1 MADSSGQIRGARLR
15 KAVLDATLARIESAG
30 IGAVRIADIAADAG
44 VHETSIYRRWKTL
57 PRLLLEALL
66 SRVAEEIPL
75 PDTGSLRGDLE
86 RFMTD
91 LIRFARTPSGRALVR
106 GSVITEADPEV
117 EAIRREF
124 WVRRLS
130 ASEEI
135 VRRAIARGDVAAT
148 ADPRLT
154 VLTLGGLVHL
164 HVTQLGGD
172 LPPGLARDAVDLILT
187 GITRAEPAAGR
198 DSAGVTGSGTDV
210 SESLR

>member
-1 MADSSGQIRGARLR
+1 MGDSPAQLRGARLR

-30 IGAVRIADIAADAG
+30 IATVRVADVAADAG

-57 PRLLLEALL
+57 PRLLLDALL

-91 LIRFARTPSGRALVR
+91 LVRFAGTPSGRAFIR
-106 GSVITEADPEV
+106 GTVIAESDPEV
-117 EAIRREF
+117 DAIRREF

-130 ASEEI
+130 SSEEI

-148 ADPRLT
+148 VDPRLT
-154 VLTLGGLVHL
+154 MLTLGGLVHL
-164 HVTQLGGD
+164 HVTQLGGE
-172 LPPGLARDAVDLILT
+172 LPPELARDAVDLILT
-187 GITRAEPAAGR
+187 GIMPR
-198 DSAGVTGSGTDV
+198 
-210 SESLR
+210 

>member
-1 MADSSGQIRGARLR
+1 MGDSPAQIRGARLR
-15 KAVLDATLARIESAG
+15 RAVLDATLARIESAG
-30 IGAVRIADIAADAG
+30 IATVRVADVAADAG

-57 PRLLLEALL
+57 PRLLLDALL

-91 LIRFARTPSGRALVR
+91 LIRFAGTPSGRALIR
-106 GSVITEADPEV
+106 GTVIAESDPEV

-130 ASEEI
+130 SSEEI

-148 ADPRLT
+148 VDPRLT
-154 VLTLGGLVHL
+154 MLTLGGLVHL
-164 HVTQLGGD
+164 HVTQLGAE
-172 LPPGLARDAVDLILT
+172 LPPGLARDAVDMVLT
-187 GITRAEPAAGR
+187 GITPR
-198 DSAGVTGSGTDV
+198 
-210 SESLR
+210 

>member
-1 MADSSGQIRGARLR
+1 MGDSPAQIRGARLR

-30 IGAVRIADIAADAG
+30 IATVRIADVAADAG

-57 PRLLLEALL
+57 PRLLLDALL

-91 LIRFARTPSGRALVR
+91 LIRFAGTPSGRALIR
-106 GSVITEADPEV
+106 GTVIAESDPEV

-130 ASEEI
+130 SSEEI

-148 ADPRLT
+148 VDPRLT
-154 VLTLGGLVHL
+154 MLTLGGLVHL
-164 HVTQLGGD
+164 HATQLSAE
-172 LPPGLARDAVDLILT
+172 LPPGLARDAVDLVLT
-187 GITRAEPAAGR
+187 GITAR
-198 DSAGVTGSGTDV
+198 
-210 SESLR
+210 

>member
-1 MADSSGQIRGARLR
+1 MGDSPAQIRGARLR
-15 KAVLDATLARIESAG
+15 RAVLDATLARIESAG
-30 IGAVRIADIAADAG
+30 IATVRVADVAADAG

-57 PRLLLEALL
+57 PRLLLDALL

-91 LIRFARTPSGRALVR
+91 LIRFAGTPSGRALIR
-106 GSVITEADPEV
+106 GTVIAESDPEV

-130 ASEEI
+130 SSEEI

-148 ADPRLT
+148 VDPRLT
-154 VLTLGGLVHL
+154 MLTLGGLVHL
-164 HVTQLGGD
+164 HVTQLGAE
-172 LPPGLARDAVDLILT
+172 LPPGLARDAVDLVLT
-187 GITRAEPAAGR
+187 GITPR
-198 DSAGVTGSGTDV
+198 
-210 SESLR
+210 

>member
-1 MADSSGQIRGARLR
+1 MGDSPAQIRGARLR

-30 IGAVRIADIAADAG
+30 IATVRVADVAADAG

-57 PRLLLEALL
+57 PRLLLDALL

-91 LIRFARTPSGRALVR
+91 LIRFARTPSGRALIR
-106 GSVITEADPEV
+106 GTVIAESDPEV
-117 EAIRREF
+117 DAIRREF

-130 ASEEI
+130 SSEEI

-148 ADPRLT
+148 VDPRLT
-154 VLTLGGLVHL
+154 MLTLGGLVHL
-164 HVTQLGGD
+164 HVTQLGAE
-172 LPPGLARDAVDLILT
+172 LPPGLARDAVDLVLT
-187 GITRAEPAAGR
+187 GITPR
-198 DSAGVTGSGTDV
+198 
-210 SESLR
+210 